1 MESKA
6 TRGTAQAD
14 DRSTRFRAVLRRLD
28 APLLKAPKVID
39 ETVQKR
45 SDVVPIGLHHVQIA
59 IPTGGEEIALG
70 FYGGL
75 IGLQQVAKPANLI
88 KRGGIWFSTATLQL
102 HLGIDQDFVPAKKAH
117 VALEVPDLASLRV
130 RFAAAGVA
138 MTEDEPLEG
147 YDRFYVS
154 DPFGNR
160 LECLERVTEGW
171 RGTN

>member
-28 APLLKAPKVID
+28 APLLKDPKVID
-39 ETVQKR
+39 KTAQKR

-59 IPTGGEEIALG
+59 IPTGGEETALG

-75 IGLQQVAKPANLI
+75 IGLQQIAKPGNLV

-102 HLGIDQDFVPAKKAH
+102 HVGIDQDFVPARKAH
-117 VALEVPDLASLRV
+117 VALEVRDLGSLRA
-130 RFAAAGVA
+130 RLAAAGVA

-160 LECLERVTEGW
+160 LEFLERVTEGQQL
-171 RGTN
+171 TS